1 MRLVHRIRQSV
12 RRDDGA
18 ALALVII
25 MLIILSVWLAA
36 ASTLTQSTGTAL
48 AQNAAQSARRASL
61 VNEALSQ
68 TLDKLTPADGLLL
81 GIGPELDLTPERI
94 QSCGTTDGSP
104 KWTFDDRTTSS
115 TERILVYCWESTDSG
130 AQKPIASFTLTG
142 TGTDPT
148 YVPGGTTITC
158 QATGSCITGQDG
170 GLLLTGSGQGAP
182 SLQVSG
188 GLINLSG
195 AWKKVAAQGVQ
206 SLLFVQKPTPED
218 DDPEILIPQYL
229 GTGAANDK
237 QCPAARAGTAGAL
250 LFADA
255 DLDAGRPCQ
264 CPPYSGGARCY
275 LSAPEVRSFTNLT
288 AEVRGYMRSTE
299 KLIKARDLPRYVDA
313 PVQIPANINKR
324 CADWASDPTLSSR
337 WQGQANMPYVLV
349 IDGSQGGRIGP
360 TQLAQLN
367 SLTDGGGCIGD
378 GVLASEPLLVMTG
391 VFRFQ
396 SMASGDV
403 FAPGTAIDASATGN
417 QWTIKKAGSRNTTV
431 IGGAPL
437 PVGQFGCSKVSRQHG
452 INLLFG
458 AATYVDV
465 VSGQV
470 ALCARAGASTVVMTA
485 PQLGQSLLDFEY
497 GGDRTDPLLN
507 ARTASGLRF
516 EIDGLVYAPSA
527 FASVFYG
534 NLGEGVRFN
543 SGALLKALQVTVNSS
558 ASNSGVVA
566 PPLSTNGD
574 RRVQLRFCLD
584 NCTSGDLGMV
594 QAVIQDRY
602 GDAPGSGYQF
612 SVWRTQW

>member
-1 MRLVHRIRQSV
+1 MNRFHGVRSWT

-81 GIGPELDLTPERI
+81 GVGPELDLTPERI
-94 QSCGTTDGSP
+94 QSCGTADGSP
-104 KWTFDDRTTSS
+104 KWTFDDRTTTA

-142 TGTDPT
+142 TGTDT
-148 YVPGGTTITC
+148 TFLPGGTSTTC
-158 QATGSCITGQDG
+158 QTTGSCVTGQDG
-170 GLLLTGSGQGAP
+170 GLLLTGAGQGAP

-195 AWKKVAAQGVQ
+195 AWKKVAATGVQ
-206 SLLFVQKPTPED
+206 SLLFMQKPSAGD

-229 GTGAANDK
+229 GAGAANDK
-237 QCPAARAGTAGAL
+237 QCPAARTGTAGAL

-255 DLDAGRPCQ
+255 DLEAGRPCQ
-264 CPPYSGGARCY
+264 CPPYTGGARCY

-313 PVQIPANINKR
+313 PIQIPANINKR
-324 CADWASDPTLSSR
+324 CADWATDPTLSAR
-337 WQGQANMPYVLV
+337 WQGMSNMPYVLV

-360 TQLAQLN
+360 AELATLDR
-367 SLTDGGGCIGD
+367 LTDGSGCIGN
-378 GVLASEPLLVMTG
+378 GVLPTEPMLVMTG
-391 VFRFQ
+391 VFKFESR
-396 SMASGDV
+396 ATGDV
-403 FAPGTAIDASATGN
+403 FSPGAAIDASATGN
-417 QWTIKKAGSRNTTV
+417 TWTIKKAGSRDTTV
-431 IGGAPL
+431 IGGQPL
-437 PVGQFGCSKVSRQHG
+437 PVGQFGCSNTSRQHG
-452 INLLFG
+452 VNFLFG
-458 AATYVDV
+458 AASYVDV
-465 VSGQV
+465 ISGSV
-470 ALCARAGASTVVMTA
+470 AFCARAGGSTVVMTA
-485 PQLGQSLLDFEY
+485 PQDPTLLGFRY
-497 GGDRTDPLLN
+497 NGNRIDPLLN

-516 EIDGLVYAPSA
+516 QIDGLVYAPGG
-527 FASVFYG
+527 FAKVFYG

-543 SGALLKALQVTVNSS
+543 SGALLKGLEVSVNSS
-558 ASNSGVVA
+558 ASSSGVVS
-566 PPLSTNGD
+566 PPLATNGD
-574 RRVQLRFCLD
+574 RRVQLRFCLE

-602 GDAPGSGYQF
+602 GDAPGSGYSF